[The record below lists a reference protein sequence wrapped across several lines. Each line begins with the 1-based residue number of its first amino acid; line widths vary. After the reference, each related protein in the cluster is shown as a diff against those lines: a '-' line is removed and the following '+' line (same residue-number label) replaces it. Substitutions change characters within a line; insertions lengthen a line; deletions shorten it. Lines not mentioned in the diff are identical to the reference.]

1 MTIHACR
8 STLLL
13 TAASLLVVAGCGDF
27 PKFEVATVVH
37 EDGTC
42 DRALVQP
49 RKGYL
54 PAEARPAGHAA
65 PLSEQTDIAP
75 EWSARWTS
83 ISGSPEPPAEPQ
95 PSAKLTDHQYFR
107 AQGTFDSPSH
117 IPPHYRYSD
126 PDQPSGAASELTRRF
141 ERTDFGL
148 LVEYQWTE
156 TLTNTVTLA
165 TFVAARDRLLDDLL
179 PRFAAQVARTLKAYD
194 TTALE
199 EYIKTGCRPM
209 LVELSLAYFELAD
222 KKLSADELQSRLVAI
237 AARHGFTLPS
247 DMDLG
252 ELLDDLNILTHF
264 ERQILSKYLKHRDGT
279 SVTEQDISQI
289 LALDTKFDEPEIDES
304 LMQDAAA
311 AIFGVYPFFRFFD
324 EPEHFEFSLELPG
337 RLAETNGLI
346 EGPSR
351 CLWRFSAGD
360 TYPSG
365 YRMTARSVVI
375 NPDGQRKLMGHIPV
389 STVPQAVRYIDLVGR
404 DGPLLEAVRQAF
416 ATGSLDGLSE
426 LRSSNVA
433 DGRRLRELRRLFG
446 VR

>member
-1 MTIHACR
+1 
-8 STLLL
+8 
-13 TAASLLVVAGCGDF
+13 
-27 PKFEVATVVH
+27 
-37 EDGTC
+37 
-42 DRALVQP
+42 
-49 RKGYL
+49 
-54 PAEARPAGHAA
+54 
-65 PLSEQTDIAP
+65 
-75 EWSARWTS
+75 
-83 ISGSPEPPAEPQ
+83 
-95 PSAKLTDHQYFR
+95 
-107 AQGTFDSPSH
+107 
-117 IPPHYRYSD
+117 
-126 PDQPSGAASELTRRF
+126 
-141 ERTDFGL
+141 
-148 LVEYQWTE
+148 
-156 TLTNTVTLA
+156 
-165 TFVAARDRLLDDLL
+165 
-179 PRFAAQVARTLKAYD
+179 
-194 TTALE
+194 
-199 EYIKTGCRPM
+199 
-209 LVELSLAYFELAD
+209 
-222 KKLSADELQSRLVAI
+222 
-237 AARHGFTLPS
+237 
-247 DMDLG
+247 MDLG

-289 LALDTKFDEPEIDES
+289 LSLDTKFDEPEIDES

-375 NPDGQRKLMGHIPV
+375 NPDAQRKLLGHIPV

-404 DGPLLEAVRQAF
+404 DGPLLETVRQAF